1 MVSPGL
7 AKGFWCTALHE
18 LPSRSLDSFL
28 GGSLGSCS
36 LLGEQSGLG
45 TQRLRKFPD
54 FLLPGSENLKQSLFR
69 RCSSDILRL
78 SLRDP
83 PSDLARR
90 EAGPYFPRRLRDQ
103 RLPWGFRTQGFR
115 GQGV

>member
-36 LLGEQSGLG
+36 LLGEQS
-45 TQRLRKFPD
+45 
-54 FLLPGSENLKQSLFR
+54 EFR
-69 RCSSDILRL
+69 
-78 SLRDP
+78 
-83 PSDLARR
+83 A
-90 EAGPYFPRRLRDQ
+90 
-103 RLPWGFRTQGFR
+103 
-115 GQGV
+115 